1 MTSWVDVKAE
11 FVRDAFCFREI
22 HVLDAT
28 QSDWQRMLAALPISP
43 WGWVYKYDE
52 KMAALPTSFSASLQ
66 DQGSPYLVIDEER
79 LRLRCI
85 FLEED
90 DLEFFF
96 DVASVQDEPAFERL
110 LEFMRWLC
118 KVLGKPVALFYE
130 TPALPFSD
138 AILHVT
144 PGD

>member
-1 MTSWVDVKAE
+1 MTSWVDVKGE
-11 FVRDAFCFREI
+11 FVRDSFCFREI

-28 QSDWQRMLAALPISP
+28 QSDWQRMLATLPKST

-52 KMAALPTSFSASLQ
+52 KVAALPTSFAASLQ
-66 DQGSPYLVIDEER
+66 KQGSPYLVIDEDR
-79 LRLRCI
+79 LGLRCA
-85 FLEED
+85 FLEQD

-118 KVLGKPVALFYE
+118 EVLGKPVALFHE
-130 TPALPFSD
+130 TPAPPFSD
-138 AILHVT
+138 AILYVT
-144 PGD
+144 PDH

>member
-1 MTSWVDVKAE
+1 MTSWVDVKGE

-28 QSDWQRMLAALPISP
+28 PSDWERMLAALPEST
-43 WGWVYKYDE
+43 WRWVYKYDE
-52 KMAALPTSFSASLQ
+52 EVTALPTSFSGSLQ
-66 DQGSPYLVIDEER
+66 QQGSPDLTIDHEG
-79 LRLRCI
+79 LRLRC
-85 FLEED
+85 FFMEED

-118 KVLGKPVALFYE
+118 NVLGKPVTLFDE
-130 TPALPFSD
+130 TPAPPFSD
-138 AILHVT
+138 AILYVT
-144 PGD
+144 PD